1 MGFQYPTPPNRVTA
15 SLTDSN
21 GADVS
26 ISALSPG
33 SDRFA
38 AVSGTSSIK
47 KHWEWLKNNNN
58 NYYYYGNKTTR
69 KGWCLEFVE
78 VEVGIKIV
86 NATGL
91 V

>member
-1 MGFQYPTPPNRVTA
+1 MYFKQKFRITQ
-15 SLTDSN
+15 
-21 GADVS
+21 
-26 ISALSPG
+26 
-33 SDRFA
+33 
-38 AVSGTSSIK
+38 
-47 KHWEWLKNNNN
+47 LKNNNN

-86 NATGL
+86 NANGL